1 MRPFPVSN
9 TKYTHILVSVDYV
22 TKWIEAIRT
31 KSADHVIVIK
41 MLKEIIFPRFGVPRY
56 LITNGGSHF
65 INGVL
70 RKTLA
75 KYGVDH

>member
-1 MRPFPVSN
+1 LISSTWESSR
-9 TKYTHILVSVDYV
+9 
-22 TKWIEAIRT
+22 W
-31 KSADHVIVIK
+31 
-41 MLKEIIFPRFGVPRY
+41 RFGVPRY

-75 KYGVDH
+75 KHGVDHRVGSPYNPQTSGQVELSNKEQKIDIRKDI